1 MPLVWAINDDE
12 NINKSFEIMNYY
24 KFTGL
29 PILSVFGAGDLARTV
44 ETWSNEKIISHLITL
59 LKKLYNYKRLTPISY
74 FITRWIKNS
83 HQRGSF
89 TYLPFGV
96 DPTIFEVLA
105 RPVDNKLFFSGEAT
119 SVTDPGTVHGAYL
132 SGIKAAKQIL
142 ML

>member
-1 MPLVWAINDDE
+1 MQRN
-12 NINKSFEIMNYY
+12 F
-24 KFTGL
+24 FT
-29 PILSVFGAGDLARTV
+29 IKIHTAGFNANQKL
-44 ETWSNEKIISHLITL
+44 KLL